1 MAWNQAGKSNA
12 VSSRR
17 DRSKHPVDRKWAM
30 LLGGIVLLLG
40 VCVIVPIFLKVDSNR
55 ESKPRAADKPKQIQE
70 RKVEQPTNDA
80 PQKAVQDRKG
90 PRERPVLTPEE
101 AQAMLAERRAKGE
114 VIRNLRMGADGKPRY
129 RILFHNPAE
138 REISRLLTHRPG
150 APMMGIVRYDAAF
163 ERQFMDSLKTP
174 VEIVPEDTPREI
186 ELKNT
191 VEATKKEIM
200 QRIKDGETLKDILE
214 GTRKEIDRLARYRSD
229 LVKMINEAKKNGEY
243 SESDFRDLVGAAN
256 KMLEENGMR
265 PVSKSIFTTRAIQN
279 MSNTKEV
286 IR

>member
-1 MAWNQAGKSNA
+1 MAWNQPGKGNE
-12 VSSRR
+12 VSSRKEQ
-17 DRSKHPVDRKWAM
+17 SGLSANRKWTI
-30 LLGGIVLLLG
+30 LLGGIALLLG
-40 VCVIVPIFLKVDSNR
+40 IGIVVLFIFKDNPTKGLKSIA
-55 ESKPRAADKPKQIQE
+55 EAKPRQIQE
-70 RKVEQPTNDA
+70 HKAALSATNA
-80 PQKAVQDRKG
+80 PQQLARDRKG

-138 REISRLLTHRPG
+138 REISRLLTHQPG

-163 ERQFMDSLKTP
+163 ERQFMESLKTP
-174 VEIVPEDTPREI
+174 IKIETEDSSREI
-186 ELKNT
+186 ELKET

-200 QRIKDGETLKDILE
+200 QRIKDGEKLKDILE
-214 GTRKEIDRLARYRSD
+214 ESRKEIDRLARYRTD

-243 SESDFRDLVGAAN
+243 SDGDFRDLVGAAN

-265 PVSKSIFTTRAIQN
+265 PVSKSIFTTRAIKN
-279 MSNTKEV
+279 MSNSKEV